1 MKTSHAVRALNGILR
16 REMLRTLRQRGRL
29 LSAMVRPL
37 VWLAIFAAGFR
48 SVLGLSITP
57 PYQTY
62 VLYDVYVVPGLAAMM
77 LLFHAMANSLA
88 MVYDREMG
96 SMRLLLTAPLPRWY
110 LLAARLLASVIVG
123 VPLVY
128 LFLLIARFWDVRPPV
143 FGYVAVFPALVLA
156 GLMLGAFGLLVSSVS
171 TQMENFAGVMNFVI
185 FPVFFAST
193 ALYPLWRLAEAGPVL
208 ATIAAWNPFS
218 SAVELIRFALYLR
231 FDPVA
236 AVVVLGCLIAFFL
249 AAVIGYD
256 PGRGLWSRRGG
267 EG

>member
-1 MKTSHAVRALNGILR
+1 MKPSHALRALNGILR

-29 LSAMVRPL
+29 LAAMVRPL

-62 VLYDVYVVPGLAAMM
+62 VLYEVYVVPGLASMM
-77 LLFHAMANSLA
+77 LLFHAMSSSLA

-110 LLAARLLASVIVG
+110 LLAARLLASVLVG
-123 VPLVY
+123 LPLVY
-128 LFLLIARFWDVRPPV
+128 LFLFVARWWDVRPPV
-143 FGYVAVFPALVLA
+143 WGYVAVFPALVLA

-185 FPVFFAST
+185 FPMFFAST

-208 ATIAAWNPFS
+208 AAIAAWNPFTW
-218 SAVELIRFALYLR
+218 AVELIRFALYLR
-231 FDPVA
+231 FDAVA
-236 AVVVLGCLIAFFL
+236 ALVVVACLVAFFL
-249 AAVIGYD
+249 AAVVGYD
-256 PGRGLWSRRGG
+256 PGRGLWNRRGG

>member
-1 MKTSHAVRALNGILR
+1 MKMDHALRALTGIVLR
-16 REMLRTLRQRGRL
+16 ETLRTLRQRGRL
-29 LSAMVRPL
+29 FSAIVRPL

-77 LLFHAMANSLA
+77 LLFHAMASSLA

-110 LLAARLLASVIVG
+110 LLAARLLASVVVG
-123 VPLVY
+123 LPLVY
-128 LFLLIARFWDVRPPV
+128 LFLVIARYWDVRPPAL
-143 FGYVAVFPALVLA
+143 GYVAVFPALLLS
-156 GLMLGAFGLLVSSVS
+156 GLMLGAFGLLVSSIS

-185 FPVFFAST
+185 FPMFFAST

-231 FDPVA
+231 FD
-236 AVVVLGCLIAFFL
+236 AVSALVVLFCLLAFFL
-249 AAVIGYD
+249 AAVLGYD
-256 PGRGLWSRRGG
+256 PGRGLWSRRPGG
-267 EG
+267 

>member
-1 MKTSHAVRALNGILR
+1 MKRRHALRALNGIFQ
-16 REMLRTLRQRGRL
+16 RELLRTLRQRGRL
-29 LSAMVRPL
+29 ISAIVRPL

-77 LLFHAMANSLA
+77 LLFHAMASSLA

-110 LLAARLLASVIVG
+110 LLGARLLASVLVAL
-123 VPLVY
+123 PLVY
-128 LFLLIARFWDVRPPV
+128 LFLVVARYWDVRPPML
-143 FGYVAVFPALVLA
+143 GYLAVLPALILS

-185 FPVFFAST
+185 FPMFFAST

-208 ATIAAWNPFS
+208 ATLAMLNPFS
-218 SAVELIRFALYLR
+218 HAVELIRFALYLR
-231 FDPVA
+231 FAPLSC
-236 AVVVLGCLIAFFL
+236 AVVVACLVVFFL
-249 AAVIGYD
+249 AAIIGYD
-256 PGRGLWSRRGG
+256 PGRGLWSRRG
-267 EG
+267 ER

>member
-1 MKTSHAVRALNGILR
+1 MKTRHAVRALIGILR
-16 REMLRTLRQRGRL
+16 RETLRTLRQRGRL
-29 LSAMVRPL
+29 LSAIIRPL

-62 VLYDVYVVPGLAAMM
+62 VLYEVYVVPGLAAMM
-77 LLFHAMANSLA
+77 LLFHAMASSLA

-110 LLAARLLASVIVG
+110 LLAARMLASVVVG
-123 VPLVY
+123 LPLVY
-128 LFLLIARFWDVRPPV
+128 LFLLIARYWDVRPPV
-143 FGYVAVFPALVLA
+143 LGYLAVFPALVLA
-156 GLMLGAFGLLVSSVS
+156 GLMLGAFGLLVSSIS

-185 FPVFFAST
+185 FPTFFAST
-193 ALYPLWRLAEAGPVL
+193 ALYPIWRLAEAGPVL
-208 ATIAAWNPFS
+208 ANIAAWNPFS
-218 SAVELIRFALYLR
+218 SAVELIRFTLYLR
-231 FDPVA
+231 FDPVSA
-236 AVVVLGCLIAFFL
+236 LVVLACLVVFFL
-249 AAVIGYD
+249 AAVVGYD